1 MSMRSQV
8 YEWSNLAPGTVAAG
22 GAGSVLRR
30 SRNDLPVQVPANQ
43 ATDIFIGGIG
53 NNITKPAETTATQFI
68 VIEDISCTPDLAG
81 SVQVRINTTDYFQ
94 NPDVTQMN
102 GVPGVASPYPRGMM
116 SVNPTGTGASVSPNG
131 TPLTVTPNNLLKSF
145 DLYPDVYVLPGQV
158 FQILYTTPQG
168 TGATAFAASG
178 ILGKVVSAFV
188 KYTLYDGPDALIAN
202 KLLELGVTIN
212 PNNIDWYKRSLIE
225 QQTRSAVA
233 AAAVPTNGGA

>member
-8 YEWSNLAPGTVAAG
+8 YEWANLAPG
-22 GAGSVLRR
+22 GAGSTLRR
-30 SRNDLPVQVPANQ
+30 SNTDLVVGVPANQ
-43 ATDIFIGGIG
+43 STDIFIGGIG

-68 VIEDISCTPDLAG
+68 VIEDISCSPWLAG
-81 SVQVRINTTDYFQ
+81 AVQVRINTTDYFQ

-102 GVPGVASPYPRGMM
+102 GVPGLASPYPRG
-116 SVNPTGTGASVSPNG
+116 SPSGLTAAAANAAY
-131 TPLTVTPNNLLKSF
+131 TPDNLLKSF

-158 FQILYTTPQG
+158 FQILYTSPQANNGAIG
-168 TGATAFAASG
+168 TRTT
-178 ILGKVVSAFV
+178 VMCFV

-233 AAAVPTNGGA
+233 ATAAVGGQA

>member
-8 YEWSNLAPGTVAAG
+8 YEWANLAPG
-22 GAGSVLRR
+22 GAGSTLRR
-30 SRNDLPVQVPANQ
+30 AGGDTIVAIPANQ

-68 VIEDISCTPDLAG
+68 VIEDISCSPWLAG
-81 SVQVRINTTDYFQ
+81 AVQVRINTTDYFQ

-102 GVPGVASPYPRGMM
+102 GVPGLASPYPRGSPS
-116 SVNPTGTGASVSPNG
+116 SVTNANPPVYAPD
-131 TPLTVTPNNLLKSF
+131 NLLKSF

-168 TGATAFAASG
+168 NGASTTT
-178 ILGKVVSAFV
+178 VMCFV

-233 AAAVPTNGGA
+233 ATAAVGGQA